1 MTVDEDKLLSISD
14 VCRVLG
20 IGKSTWYSWRQRG
33 HGPPTVPIGP
43 PGLRKKRLIRVRRA
57 DLLSWLSGQQ

>member
-1 MTVDEDKLLSISD
+1 MDEDKLLSIGD

-20 IGKSTWYSWRQRG
+20 IGTSTWYSWRKRG

-43 PGLRKKRLIRVRRA
+43 PDVLKKRLTRVRRS
-57 DLLSWLSGQQ
+57 DLLDWIGGNHE

>member
-1 MTVDEDKLLSISD
+1 MDDELLTVPQ
-14 VCRVLG
+14 VCDVLG
-20 IGKSTWYSWRQRG
+20 IGTTTFYNWRKRN

-43 PGLRKKRLIRVRRA
+43 PDVLKKRLVRVRRS